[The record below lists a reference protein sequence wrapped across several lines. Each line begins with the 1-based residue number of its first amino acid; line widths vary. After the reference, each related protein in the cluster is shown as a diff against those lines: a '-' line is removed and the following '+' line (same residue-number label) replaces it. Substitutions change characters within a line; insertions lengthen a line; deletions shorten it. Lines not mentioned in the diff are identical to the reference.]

1 MISSSL
7 PSRGEIVCVYRT
19 RANIKEGGFI
29 MKPKTVAQLVKAVKD
44 AHIWGIASA
53 MIALAELHQSKRG
66 GSK

>member
-1 MISSSL
+1 
-7 PSRGEIVCVYRT
+7 
-19 RANIKEGGFI
+19 

-53 MIALAELHQSKRG
+53 MIALAELHQSKKG